1 MLTLTRPSTPL
12 AAMVFAC
19 SLFALSACNGGSTG
33 SSVESGSTPRNTQTG
48 SGSAPET
55 AEQTKPAEPAEAAAP
70 APTEETAVLVKLT
83 TTMGDIV
90 LELDDEN
97 APISTENFLAYVDAG
112 SFDGTIF
119 HRVIPN
125 FMIQGGGFEPDMT
138 QRPTRATIKN
148 EWQNGRSNEKYT
160 IAMARLGNQPDS
172 ASSQFFINLAD
183 NGFLDQPRDG
193 AGYAVFGQ
201 VVTGQEVVDAI
212 GLVNT
217 TTRGGHENVPVE
229 PVTVTKAERVEH

>member
-1 MLTLTRPSTPL
+1 MNALTPRMNILVALLSAGTLLL
-12 AAMVFAC
+12 A
-19 SLFALSACNGGSTG
+19 ACNGGTA
-33 SSVESGSTPRNTQTG
+33 
-48 SGSAPET
+48 GSATQEKNQGS
-55 AEQTKPAEPAEAAAP
+55 AENAAP
-70 APTEETAVLVKLT
+70 EPEAPKPTKENAVLVRLT

-90 LELDDEN
+90 IELDDEK
-97 APISTENFLAYVDAG
+97 APISTENFLAYVETG
-112 SFDGTIF
+112 SYDGTIF
-119 HRVIPN
+119 HRVIDG
-125 FMIQGGGFEPDMT
+125 FMIQGGGFEPDMK

-201 VVTGQEVVDAI
+201 VVSGQEVVDAI
-212 GLVNT
+212 GLVGT
-217 TTRGGHENVPVE
+217 TNRGGHGDVPVE
-229 PVTVTKAERVEH
+229 PVIITKAERVES